1 MNKIPK
7 EGSQCIWLSVN
18 LIDSVFSTGN
28 NYYPQV
34 FLEECEYVVKE
45 KNMSKYIVD
54 DMEISA
60 EENPGERNYDEKY

>member
-18 LIDSVFSTGN
+18 LIDSVSRTGN
-28 NYYPQV
+28 NYYSQV
-34 FLEECEYVVKE
+34 FLEEC
-45 KNMSKYIVD
+45 MSKYIID

-60 EENPGERNYDEKY
+60 EENSGERNYDEKY